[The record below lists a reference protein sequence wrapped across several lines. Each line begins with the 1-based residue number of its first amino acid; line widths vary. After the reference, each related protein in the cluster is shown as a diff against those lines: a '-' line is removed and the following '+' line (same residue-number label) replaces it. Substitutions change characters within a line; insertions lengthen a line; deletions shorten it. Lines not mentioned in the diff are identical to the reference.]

1 MSTRLIVIL
10 STLLLAASSAS
21 AQSRDPF
28 AADFSANYDFV
39 YHEPGATSNVGAHF
53 DIASTVTRDVPY
65 LVVLGEVGVNHF
77 DGGSVASF
85 LGGARLRF
93 PNASPTVLPYAQV
106 LVGLYHCGV
115 CNLNDFALQA
125 GGGLDFKTGRALRI
139 RAQVDWRRIF
149 DTVGVNGV
157 RASIGV
163 VFPLNQ

>member
-39 YHEPGATSNVGAHF
+39 YHEPGATSNLGAHF

-65 LVVLGEVGVNHF
+65 LVVLGELGINHF

-115 CNLNDFALQA
+115 CNENDFALQA
-125 GGGLDFKTGRALRI
+125 GGGLDFKTGHAVRI
-139 RAQVDWRRIF
+139 RGQVDWRRIF
-149 DTVGVNGV
+149 ATVGVNGV

-163 VFPLNQ
+163 VLPLNQ